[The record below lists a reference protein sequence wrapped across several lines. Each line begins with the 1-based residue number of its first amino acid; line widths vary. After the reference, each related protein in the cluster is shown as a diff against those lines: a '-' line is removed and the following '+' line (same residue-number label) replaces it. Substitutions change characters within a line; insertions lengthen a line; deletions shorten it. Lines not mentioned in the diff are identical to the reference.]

1 MAQGL
6 FMDNGF
12 TLDWFTL
19 SPNVL
24 CLFDTQGVLH
34 TVNPAWE
41 QHYATTCG
49 DNWFGLLHPEEQA
62 SSIQALIEFAT
73 DSKQT
78 LYLENRYL
86 QRNQQYHWLQWQIK
100 YLPEHQ
106 LYYATATDIS
116 AYKNSPVPLQTQSTA
131 AVFSESEAV
140 LDILFKA
147 LPVGICVTNPQGY
160 FVHVNPAFCQLYGYS
175 AYELI
180 GQHITLILPPE
191 HRTILSELHEN
202 FFHAIEKNLH
212 RYLPAMHRNGNIF
225 DVEIYARIVEFSR
238 QALNITLFMDVTEK
252 LQTEVA
258 LHKQQ
263 EAFETIFNSV
273 PSMIWYSDINHVVM
287 RANKAFA
294 RFLNLPISA
303 IEGQTL
309 QQLLP
314 QRSPEYQVQ
323 NAEIL
328 RTRQAVYGCKEHL
341 ILPSGEE
348 RWLQIDKV
356 PYHDAA
362 GQITGI
368 IVIAVDITAYINT
381 THALQESQERYALA
395 VTASKTA
402 IFDYNI
408 LQKSL
413 YLDPHFISLMGYLPT
428 TMPLNM
434 GEWRAMIHPE
444 DYERFYQASSR
455 YIKLE
460 AADYSLEF
468 RLLDA
473 QANTRWVYAHG
484 HLVNDGNG
492 RITHL
497 LGTITDIT
505 NRKKTADSLHQHE
518 IALRNSEHYLQT
530 VISNTS
536 ICLFTIDLRGIY
548 TCSRGKGLSLFNFQE
563 DELVGKSAFEL
574 NRHYPHVIADIQRAL
589 KGESFSR
596 VLWRKEL
603 AFETQYS
610 PLFNEHN
617 ELVGTVSVF
626 IDITEYKR
634 TEQALQ
640 KQVQQNRSILQS
652 SMDGFCMTDLSGHFF
667 EVNPAFCSLLGY
679 SREYLLNTYLAE
691 IAAPDAVESLE
702 HLLSSLITKH
712 TARFETRLKHCLGT
726 ILDVEVS
733 SNLVKIADETVFLI
747 FTRDISLRK
756 RSEAELRQA
765 KELAEVANRA
775 KSEFLAAMSHE
786 IRTPM
791 NAVIGVTDLLFNTQL
806 TPQQQRYAEMIKTSG
821 ENLLNVINDI
831 LDFSKIEAG
840 KLMLEHIE
848 FDLTRITN
856 EVIDLFGIAA
866 YSKGLK
872 LACRMPKQMPSC
884 YLYGDPS
891 RLKQVLN
898 NLIGNALKFTE
909 QGEIVLTVSMVEE
922 SLQSVRLHFEVTDTG
937 IGISAESMK
946 SLFQAFSQ
954 ADSSTTRRF
963 GGTGLGL
970 TISRHL
976 IQMMGGEIGVQSELG
991 VGSTFWFNLCLDKS
1005 CRSLPNLLEAHH
1017 VDSEQLQQLRVLIVD
1032 DYATNREIL
1041 QAQIQHWGLVAETAL
1056 SGAQGLE
1063 RLKDSLLQRHP
1074 YDLAIIDYMMPDMDG
1089 VALARHIRAIP
1100 QLSQLPIIMLTSVYQ
1115 INSGDEE
1122 LKQLINLCLHKP
1134 VNQGNLFNA
1143 LLQTMGLVRAE
1154 AERVSAEESKIS
1166 LSTTQFWHV
1175 LLAEDNLINKEVA
1188 SEMLKNLG
1196 AKITWVENGQQALLA
1211 VQQQHF
1217 DLILMDCHMPIMDG
1231 FAATQKIK
1239 DWFLQRAQSKTPP
1252 IIALTANAMQGDKER
1267 CLQSGMDDY
1276 LSKPIK
1282 TQDLY
1287 AMVRHWLPHL
1297 YVKPLP
1303 RSAILSPLLTFSMH
1317 YQHAVLDLHYFA
1329 QMRLEMRTHGIER
1342 LIDLYLQE
1350 VPNYIK
1356 AVHQAIES
1364 EDYETLYMAAHKLK
1378 GSSVN
1383 MGASQIVQLCL
1394 ELEAAARSCNLIQ
1407 VRSLGTCLHPALA
1420 QLKTALLAQKSQAVE
1435 KSRY

>member
-1 MAQGL
+1 
-6 FMDNGF
+6 MDNGF
-12 TLDWFTL
+12 TLDWFAL
-19 SPNVL
+19 SPNIL
-24 CLFDTQGVLH
+24 CLFDAQGRLH
-34 TVNPAWE
+34 AVNPAWE
-41 QHYATTCG
+41 QQVGVSIAQV
-49 DNWFGLLHPEEQA
+49 DNWFELLHPVEHAASLQAVLELASTPEQN
-62 SSIQALIEFAT
+62 LCLDT
-73 DSKQT
+73 
-78 LYLENRYL
+78 RYL
-86 QRNQQYHWLQWQIK
+86 HQKQHYHWLQWQIK
-100 YLPEHQ
+100 YLPERQ
-106 LYYATATDIS
+106 LYCASASNIS
-116 AYKNSPVPLQTQSTA
+116 AYKTAPNPIPIEPVL
-131 AVFSESEAV
+131 SEPEAV
-140 LDILFKA
+140 LDSLFKA
-147 LPVGICVTNPQGY
+147 MPVGICVTNPQGY
-160 FVHVNPAFCQLYGYS
+160 FVQVNPAFCQLYGYTPQ
-175 AYELI
+175 ELI
-180 GQHITLILPPE
+180 GQHVTLILPPE
-191 HRTILSELHEN
+191 HRVILGELHES
-202 FFHAIEKNLH
+202 FFHTIEKKLH
-212 RYLPAMHRNGNIF
+212 RYLPALHHDGSIF
-225 DVEIYARIVEFSR
+225 DVEIYARIVEFAEH
-238 QALNITLFMDVTEK
+238 ALNITLFIDVTEK

-287 RANKAFA
+287 RANQAFA

-314 QRSPEYQVQ
+314 QRNPEYQLR

-328 RTRQAVYGCKEHL
+328 RTRQAVYGCKECL
-341 ILPSGEE
+341 TLPSGEH

-356 PYHDAA
+356 PYHDAE
-362 GQITGI
+362 GQVTGI
-368 IVIAVDITAYINT
+368 IAIAVDVTDYIIT

-395 VTASKTA
+395 VSASKTA

-408 LQKSL
+408 VQKSL
-413 YLDPHFISLMGYLPT
+413 YLDPHFISLMGYLPNP
-428 TMPLNM
+428 MPLNSD
-434 GEWRAMIHPE
+434 EWRAIIHPE
-444 DYERFYQASSR
+444 DYAHVHQSSCA
-455 YIKLE
+455 YIE
-460 AADYSLEF
+460 QNIPDYSLEF

-473 QANTRWVYAHG
+473 QAHTRWVYLHG
-484 HLVNDGNG
+484 HLVKDENG
-492 RITHL
+492 ESTRV

-505 NRKKTADSLHQHE
+505 TRKKTADSLHQHE

-530 VISNTS
+530 VLSNTPIS
-536 ICLFTIDLRGIY
+536 LFTIDMRGIY
-548 TCSRGKGLSLFNFQE
+548 TFSRGKGLSLFNLRE

-574 NRHYPHVIADIQRAL
+574 NRYYPHVIADIQRAL
-589 KGESFSR
+589 KGETFSS
-596 VLWRKEL
+596 VLWRNEL
-603 AFETQYS
+603 AFETKYT
-610 PLFNEHN
+610 PLFNERN
-617 ELVGTVSVF
+617 ELIGTVSVF

-652 SMDGFCMTDLSGHFF
+652 SMDGFCMTDLSGRFF
-667 EVNPAFCSLLGY
+667 EVNPAFCTLLGY
-679 SREYLLNTYLAE
+679 SREYLLGTYLAE
-691 IAAPDAVESLE
+691 VAAPDAVDSLE
-702 HLLSSLITKH
+702 HILSALITKH
-712 TARFETRLKHCLGT
+712 TARFETRLKHCLGSV
-726 ILDVEVS
+726 LDVEVS
-733 SNLVKIADETVFLI
+733 SNLVQIAEEKVFLI

-756 RSEAELRQA
+756 RGEAELRQA

-791 NAVIGVTDLLFNTQL
+791 NAVIGVTDLLSNTTL

-840 KLMLEHIE
+840 KLVLEHIE
-848 FDLTRITN
+848 FDLTRVTN

-872 LACRMPKQMPSC
+872 LACRMPQQMPSC
-884 YLYGDPS
+884 YLHGDPS

-898 NLIGNALKFTE
+898 NLIGNSLKFTE
-909 QGEIVLTVSMVEE
+909 QGEIVLTVSMLAEYEQCV
-922 SLQSVRLHFEVTDTG
+922 SLCFEVTDTG
-937 IGISAESMK
+937 IGISPETIK

-970 TISRHL
+970 TISRRL
-976 IQMMGGEIGVQSELG
+976 IQMMGGDIGVHS
-991 VGSTFWFNLCLDKS
+991 VVDKGSTFWFNLRFDKS
-1005 CRSLPNLLEAHH
+1005 CRSLPNLL
-1017 VDSEQLQQLRVLIVD
+1017 DSHKVNSSQLQQLRVLIVD

-1041 QAQIQHWGLVAETAL
+1041 QTQIQHWGLEAETAL
-1056 SGAQGLE
+1056 SGAQGLQ
-1063 RLKDSLLQRHP
+1063 RLKDSLLQTHP

-1089 VALARHIRAIP
+1089 VELARHIRAIP
-1100 QLSQLPIIMLTSVYQ
+1100 RLSQLPIIMLTSVYQ
-1115 INSGDEE
+1115 MHSGDE

-1143 LLQTMGLVRAE
+1143 LLQTMGLVKAE
-1154 AERVSAEESKIS
+1154 NKELSAGEHEIS
-1166 LSTTQFWHV
+1166 LTTTQFWHV
-1175 LLAEDNLINKEVA
+1175 LLAEDNVINKEVA
-1188 SEMLKNLG
+1188 AEMLKNLG
-1196 AKITWVENGQQALLA
+1196 AKITWVENGQQALSA
-1211 VQQQHF
+1211 VQQQDF

-1231 FAATQKIK
+1231 FAATQQLKT
-1239 DWFLQRAQSKTPP
+1239 WFKHHHIPKPPP

-1297 YVKPLP
+1297 YVKPISRPPILP
-1303 RSAILSPLLTFSMH
+1303 LSLIPST
-1317 YQHAVLDLHYFA
+1317 YNQQVVLDLHYLA
-1329 QMRLEMRTHGIER
+1329 QMRLEMRTRGIER

-1356 AVHQAIES
+1356 AVHQAVES

-1394 ELEAAARSCNLIQ
+1394 ELETAARSHSLIQ
-1407 VRSLGTCLHPALA
+1407 ARSLAACLSPVLI
-1420 QLKTALLAQKSQAVE
+1420 QLKAALLAQKAQYAEETRS
-1435 KSRY
+1435 

>member
-1 MAQGL
+1 
-6 FMDNGF
+6 MDNRF

-24 CLFDTQGVLH
+24 CLFDAEGVLH
-34 TVNPAWE
+34 TVNPVWE
-41 QHYATTCG
+41 QQYSTVLG
-49 DNWFGLLHPEEQA
+49 DNWLGLLHPAERA
-62 SSIQALIEFAT
+62 SSLQALLELTITPE
-73 DSKQT
+73 QT
-78 LYLENRYL
+78 LCLERRYL
-86 QRNQQYHWLQWQIK
+86 QRNQHYHWLQWQIK
-100 YLPEHQ
+100 YLPEAQ
-106 LYYATATDIS
+106 LFYATATDMS
-116 AYKNSPVPLQTQSTA
+116 AYKTHSQPLST
-131 AVFSESEAV
+131 EPEQM
-140 LDILFKA
+140 LETLFKA
-147 LPVGICVTNPQGY
+147 MPVGICVSSPEGR
-160 FVHVNPAFCQLYGYS
+160 FVQVNPAFCQLYGYS
-175 AYELI
+175 AEQLI
-180 GQHITLILPPE
+180 GQHVTMIVPPE
-191 HRTILSELHEN
+191 SRVVLGALHEN
-202 FFHAIEKNLH
+202 FFHAAEKKLH
-212 RYLPAMHRNGNIF
+212 RYLPALHRDGSIF
-225 DVEIYARIVEFSR
+225 DVEIYARIIDFAG
-238 QALNITLFMDVTEK
+238 QALNVTLFLDVTEK

-273 PSMIWYSDINHVVM
+273 PSMIWYSDIHHVVI
-287 RANKAFA
+287 RANQAFA

-314 QRSPEYQVQ
+314 QRSPEYQLQ
-323 NAEIL
+323 NAESL

-341 ILPSGEE
+341 TLPSGEE

-356 PYHDAA
+356 PYHDTE
-362 GQITGI
+362 GQVTGI
-368 IVIAVDITAYINT
+368 IVIAVDITAYITT

-395 VTASKTA
+395 VSASKTA
-402 IFDYNI
+402 IFDYGI
-408 LQKSL
+408 IQKSL
-413 YLDPHFISLMGYLPT
+413 YLDPHFISLLGYLPST
-428 TMPLNM
+428 IPLSHD
-434 GEWRAMIHPE
+434 EWRAIIHPE
-444 DYERFYQASSR
+444 DYEQVHQTSCA
-455 YIKLE
+455 YIE
-460 AADYSLEF
+460 QRISDYSLEF
-468 RLLDA
+468 RVLDA
-473 QANTRWVYAHG
+473 TAKTRWVYMHG
-484 HLVNDGNG
+484 HLVSDENG
-492 RITHL
+492 ESTRV
-497 LGTITDIT
+497 LGTISDIT
-505 NRKKTADSLHQHE
+505 SRKKTADSLHQHE

-530 VISNTS
+530 VISNTPIS
-536 ICLFTIDLRGIY
+536 LFIIDKRGIY
-548 TCSRGKGLSLFNFQE
+548 TFSRGKGLSLFNLQE

-574 NRHYPHVIADIQRAL
+574 NRNYPHVIADIQRAL
-589 KGESFSR
+589 NGETFSS

-603 AFETQYS
+603 AFETKYT
-610 PLFNEHN
+610 PLFNERN
-617 ELVGTVSVF
+617 ELIGTVNVF

-652 SMDGFCMTDLSGHFF
+652 SMDGFCMTDLSGRFF
-667 EVNPAFCSLLGY
+667 EVNPAFCTLLGHN
-679 SREYLLNTYLAE
+679 REYLLGTYLAE
-691 IAAPDAVESLE
+691 IAAPDAVDSLE
-702 HLLSSLITKH
+702 HILSALITKH
-712 TARFETRLKHCLGT
+712 TARFETRLTHCLGSV
-726 ILDVEVS
+726 LDVEVS
-733 SNLVKIADETVFLI
+733 SNLVQIAEEKVFLI

-756 RSEAELRQA
+756 RGEAELRQA
-765 KELAEVANRA
+765 KELAEVANLA

-791 NAVIGVTDLLFNTQL
+791 NAVIGVTDLLSNTSL
-806 TPQQQRYAEMIKTSG
+806 NPQQQRYAEMIKTSG

-840 KLMLEHIE
+840 KLVLEHIE

-884 YLYGDPS
+884 YLHGDPS

-909 QGEIVLTVSMVEE
+909 QGEIVLTVSMVADCAQCV
-922 SLQSVRLHFEVTDTG
+922 SLRFEVTDTG
-937 IGISAESMK
+937 LGINPDAIK
-946 SLFQAFSQ
+946 HLFQAFSQ

-970 TISRHL
+970 TISRRL
-976 IQMMGGEIGVQSELG
+976 IQMMGGDIGVHSALG
-991 VGSTFWFNLCLDKS
+991 EGSTFWFNLSFDKS
-1005 CRSLPNLLEAHH
+1005 CRSLPSLLEAHK
-1017 VDSEQLQQLRVLIVD
+1017 VDSQQLQQLRVLIVD

-1056 SGAQGLE
+1056 SGAQGLQ
-1063 RLKDSLLQRHP
+1063 RLKDSLLQSHP

-1089 VALARHIRAIP
+1089 VELARHIRAIP

-1115 INSGDEE
+1115 MHSGDE

-1143 LLQTMGLVRAE
+1143 LLQTMGLVKTE
-1154 AERVSAEESKIS
+1154 SITVSEDEKKIS
-1166 LSTTQFWHV
+1166 LMTSQYWHV

-1196 AKITWVENGQQALLA
+1196 AHITWAENGQQALLA

-1231 FAATQKIK
+1231 FAATQQLKTWFQHHKIPK
-1239 DWFLQRAQSKTPP
+1239 PPP

-1282 TQDLY
+1282 IQDLY

-1297 YVKPLP
+1297 YVKPIARPSLLP
-1303 RSAILSPLLTFSMH
+1303 PQLSPSIH
-1317 YQHAVLDLHYFA
+1317 QQQAVLDLHYLA
-1329 QMRLEMRTHGIER
+1329 QLRLEMRTRGVAR

-1350 VPNYIK
+1350 VPNYIN
-1356 AVHQAIES
+1356 AVHQAVDS

-1394 ELEAAARSCNLIQ
+1394 ELETAARNH
-1407 VRSLGTCLHPALA
+1407 SLVQARTLTTCLNPVLL
-1420 QLKTALLAQKSQAVE
+1420 QLKAALLAQKAQYVE
-1435 KSRY
+1435 ESRS

>member
-1 MAQGL
+1 M
-6 FMDNGF
+6 NNRF
-12 TLDWFTL
+12 TLDWFSL

-24 CLFDTQGVLH
+24 CLFDVQGVLH
-34 TVNPAWE
+34 AVNPAWE
-41 QHYATTCG
+41 QQLGH
-49 DNWFGLLHPEEQA
+49 DVSNNWFDLLHPAERAASLQA
-62 SSIQALIEFAT
+62 VIELVINPE
-73 DSKQT
+73 QT
-78 LYLENRYL
+78 LCLDTRYL
-86 QRNQQYHWLQWQIK
+86 HHKQHYHWLQWQIK
-100 YLPEHQ
+100 YLPEQQ
-106 LYYATATDIS
+106 LCYASASNIS
-116 AYKNSPVPLQTQSTA
+116 AYKTSPDSIPIEPVLPEPE
-131 AVFSESEAV
+131 VV
-140 LDILFKA
+140 LDSLFKA
-147 LPVGICVTNPQGY
+147 MPVGICVTNPQGY
-160 FVHVNPAFCQLYGYS
+160 FVRVNPAFCQLYGYTS
-175 AYELI
+175 QELI
-180 GQHITLILPPE
+180 GQHVTLILPPE
-191 HRTILSELHEN
+191 HRIILGELHEN
-202 FFHAIEKNLH
+202 FFHASEKKLH
-212 RYLPAMHRNGNIF
+212 RYLPALHRDGSIF
-225 DVEIYARIVEFSR
+225 DVEIYARIVEFAEH
-238 QALNITLFMDVTEK
+238 ALNITLFMDVTEK

-273 PSMIWYSDINHVVM
+273 PSMIWYSDTNHVVM
-287 RANKAFA
+287 RANQAFA

-314 QRSPEYQVQ
+314 QRNPLYQLQ
-323 NAEIL
+323 NTEIL
-328 RTRQAVYGCKEHL
+328 RTRQAVYGCKEL
-341 ILPSGEE
+341 LTLPSGEC

-356 PYHDAA
+356 PYHDIE
-362 GQITGI
+362 GQVTGI
-368 IVIAVDITAYINT
+368 IVIAVDITAYITT

-408 LQKSL
+408 SQKSL
-413 YLDPHFISLMGYLPT
+413 YLDPHFINLMGYLPT
-428 TMPLNM
+428 TMPLDS
-434 GEWRAMIHPE
+434 EAWRAIIHPE
-444 DYERFYQASSR
+444 DYAQVCHTSCA
-455 YIKLE
+455 YIKQE
-460 AADYSLEF
+460 TTDYSLEF

-473 QANTRWVYAHG
+473 QAHVRWVYIHG
-484 HLVNDGNG
+484 HLVSDEQGDAT
-492 RITHL
+492 RL

-505 NRKKTADSLHQHE
+505 TRKKTADSLHQHE

-530 VISNTS
+530 VISNTPIS
-536 ICLFTIDLRGIY
+536 LFTIDMRGIY
-548 TCSRGKGLSLFNFQE
+548 TFSRGKGLSLFNLQE

-574 NRHYPHVIADIQRAL
+574 NRYYPHVIADIQRAL
-589 KGESFSR
+589 KGDSFSS

-603 AFETQYS
+603 AFETKYT
-610 PLFNEHN
+610 PLFNERN
-617 ELVGTVSVF
+617 ELIGTVSVF

-652 SMDGFCMTDLSGHFF
+652 SMDGFCMTDLSGRFF
-667 EVNPAFCSLLGY
+667 EVNPAFCTLLGH
-679 SREYLLNTYLAE
+679 SREYLLGTYLAE
-691 IAAPDAVESLE
+691 IAAPDAVDSLE
-702 HLLSSLITKH
+702 HILSALITKH
-712 TARFETRLKHCLGT
+712 TARFETRLKHCLGSV
-726 ILDVEVS
+726 LDVEVS
-733 SNLVKIADETVFLI
+733 SNLVQIAEEKVFLI

-756 RSEAELRQA
+756 RGETELRQA

-791 NAVIGVTDLLFNTQL
+791 NAVIGVTDLLSNTTL

-840 KLMLEHIE
+840 KLVLEHIE

-884 YLYGDPS
+884 YLHGDPS

-909 QGEIVLTVSMVEE
+909 QGEIVLTVSMVEACTQCV
-922 SLQSVRLHFEVTDTG
+922 SLRFEVSDTG
-937 IGISAESMK
+937 LGINPDAIK
-946 SLFQAFSQ
+946 HLFQAFSQ

-970 TISRHL
+970 TISRRL
-976 IQMMGGEIGVQSELG
+976 IQMMGGDIGVHSTLG
-991 VGSTFWFNLCLDKS
+991 KGSTFWFNLRFDKS
-1005 CRSLPNLLEAHH
+1005 CRSLPSLLETHNI
-1017 VDSEQLQQLRVLIVD
+1017 DSKQLKQLRVLIVD

-1041 QAQIQHWGLVAETAL
+1041 QTQIQHWGLTAETAI
-1056 SGAQGLE
+1056 SGAQGLQ
-1063 RLKDSLLQRHP
+1063 RLEDSLLQPHP

-1089 VALARHIRAIP
+1089 VELARHIRTIP
-1100 QLSQLPIIMLTSVYQ
+1100 QLNQLPIIMLTSVYQ
-1115 INSGDEE
+1115 MHSGEE

-1143 LLQTMGLVRAE
+1143 LLQTMGLVKTETHDLNAGDSE
-1154 AERVSAEESKIS
+1154 IS
-1166 LSTTQFWHV
+1166 PTTTQFWHV

-1188 SEMLKNLG
+1188 AEMLKNLG

-1231 FAATQKIK
+1231 FAATQQLKT
-1239 DWFLQRAQSKTPP
+1239 WFWHNHIPKPPP

-1297 YVKPLP
+1297 YVKPVTRSVLLP
-1303 RSAILSPLLTFSMH
+1303 PLLSPSTHQQQPL
-1317 YQHAVLDLHYFA
+1317 LDLHYLT
-1329 QMRLEMRTHGIER
+1329 QMCLEMRARGVVR

-1356 AVHQAIES
+1356 AVHQAVES

-1383 MGASQIVQLCL
+1383 IGASQIVQLCL
-1394 ELEAAARSCNLIQ
+1394 ELETAARNHSLIQ
-1407 VRSLGTCLHPALA
+1407 ARSLTACLHPVLL
-1420 QLKTALLAQKSQAVE
+1420 QLKAALLVQKARYAQEETRS
-1435 KSRY
+1435 